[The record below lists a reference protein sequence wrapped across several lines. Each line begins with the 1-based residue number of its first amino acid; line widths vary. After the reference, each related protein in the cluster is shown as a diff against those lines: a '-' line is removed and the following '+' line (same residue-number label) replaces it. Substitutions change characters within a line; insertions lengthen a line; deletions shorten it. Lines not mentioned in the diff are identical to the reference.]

1 MFKIRHAFKSGVAG
15 VSLKIY
21 IYTHTYTQDHGVP
34 SAIEVQQKALAC
46 RHLHS

>member
-1 MFKIRHAFKSGVAG
+1 MFKIRQAFKSGVAG

-21 IYTHTYTQDHGVP
+21 IHTYTQDHGVP